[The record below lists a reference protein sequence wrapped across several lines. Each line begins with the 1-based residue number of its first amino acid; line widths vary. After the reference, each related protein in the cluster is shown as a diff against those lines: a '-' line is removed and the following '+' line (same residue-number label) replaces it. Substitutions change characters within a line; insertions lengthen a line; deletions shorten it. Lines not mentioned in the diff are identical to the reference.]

1 MAGSMAEGGWH
12 DVRVVRVADRQ
23 GGGPG
28 TRDRGE
34 IKSGREKQSQNFGDK
49 FKASPNLSHFVISSP
64 LPISS
69 RPPPLPPPPIL
80 LLPFLF
86 FFHAIAARLTQTT
99 QITIKINTS
108 AVGPN
113 VSS

>member
-1 MAGSMAEGGWH
+1 MMRA
-12 DVRVVRVADRQ
+12 ADRQ
-23 GGGPG
+23 RVGDQGPG
-28 TRDRGE
+28 GKSDRDLVGKRC
-34 IKSGREKQSQNFGDK
+34 REKQSQNFGDK
-49 FKASPNLSHFVISSP
+49 FKASQNLSHYVISP
-64 LPISS
+64 VTLRHFLPISS
-69 RPPPLPPPPIL
+69 RPPPLPPPTIL

>member
-1 MAGSMAEGGWH
+1 MMRA
-12 DVRVVRVADRQ
+12 ADRQ
-23 GGGPG
+23 RVGDQGPG
-28 TRDRGE
+28 GKSEFR
-34 IKSGREKQSQNFGDK
+34 SGREKQSQNFGDK
-49 FKASPNLSHFVISSP
+49 FKASQNLSHYVISP
-64 LPISS
+64 VTLRHFLPISS
-69 RPPPLPPPPIL
+69 RPPPLPPPTIL

-86 FFHAIAARLTQTT
+86 FFHAIAARLTQTM